1 MGFMV
6 ISDHLE
12 QHNFSYIKF
21 ITLGKLNLYTACRRL
36 ISVCINLGYSKG
48 IYQRIMRF

>member
-12 QHNFSYIKF
+12 QNNFSYMKF
-21 ITLGKLNLYTACRRL
+21 ITLCKLNLYTAKFL
-36 ISVCINLGYSKG
+36 DALS
-48 IYQRIMRF
+48 